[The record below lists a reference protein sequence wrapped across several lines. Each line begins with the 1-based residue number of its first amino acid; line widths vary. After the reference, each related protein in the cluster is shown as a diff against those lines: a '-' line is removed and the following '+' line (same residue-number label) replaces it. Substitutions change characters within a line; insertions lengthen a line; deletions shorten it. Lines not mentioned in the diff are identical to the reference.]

1 MPKAR
6 KRRKGGGSGTSKAPP
21 EIRQTQGVESAA
33 GAPTA
38 RNRPFVS
45 PATRGPRSLVMPA
58 LVALGCWGLAFVF
71 TVFSSEPNHILFGA
85 MAALLALLWT
95 FSVAVRVRKLLLLR
109 QKS

>member
-6 KRRKGGGSGTSKAPP
+6 KRRKASGSRPGKAAA
-21 EIRQTQGVESAA
+21 ETRQAQYVNTTAA
-33 GAPTA
+33 GPAT
-38 RNRPFVS
+38 RNRRFVS
-45 PATRGPRSLVMPA
+45 PAVRGPQSLVMPA
-58 LVALGCWGLAFVF
+58 MVAIGCWGLAFVF

-95 FSVAVRVRKLLLLR
+95 FSVAIRVRKLLLQR